1 MLNPI
6 LTYTGDII
14 NNIFSGEPFV
24 YWGMTGATGSFFNEQ
39 KFCTL
44 TDLESP
50 TFTTCPTDLS
60 LIISPETSCNS
71 TVNFLSCSK

>member
-14 NNIFSGEPFV
+14 NNIFSGDPLV
-24 YWGMTGATGSFFNEQ
+24 YWGMTELQVHFLTSK

-71 TVNFLSCSK
+71 TVNFLNL